1 MTMPR
6 PSTAHEDHSTPIIK
20 AIEHWRRQIECRK
33 PDADAHNQLRN
44 AAIDLRRMLDIDRT
58 VYPESHAVTRQA
70 AVDALHEMATIG
82 DLEPDD
88 AQTIFAQAFNPAS
101 APESEEPAPQYNQDK
116 WRIMA
121 REAQHGLT
129 RHVTNTLK
137 PHTESDPAAI
147 LIQYLAAVGNVIG
160 LGPFYQVEGDF
171 HYSKLFLCLIGAT
184 SKGRKGTSLNRVR
197 QILKLVDE
205 NWNQY
210 RVQSGLASGEGL
222 IHHVRDPLFKLQDG
236 AMKEVDRGISDKRL
250 LIEAEEFA
258 SVIAVMS
265 KPGNTLSPV

>member
-1 MTMPR
+1 MSR
-6 PSTAHEDHSTPIIK
+6 D
-20 AIEHWRRQIECRK
+20 
-33 PDADAHNQLRN
+33 DNRN
-44 AAIDLRRMLDIDRT
+44 AMADCIVLSKQQACAITNLSADTLDRLHRKHAGPPRVQLSPRR
-58 VYPESHAVTRQA
+58 
-70 AVDALHEMATIG
+70 
-82 DLEPDD
+82 
-88 AQTIFAQAFNPAS
+88 
-101 APESEEPAPQYNQDK
+101 
-116 WRIMA
+116 RIMA

-129 RHVTNTLK
+129 CHVTT
-137 PHTESDPAAI
+137 
-147 LIQYLAAVGNVIG
+147 VGNVIG

-210 RVQSGLASGEGL
+210 RVQS
-222 IHHVRDPLFKLQDG
+222 V
-236 AMKEVDRGISDKRL
+236 RL

-265 KPGNTLSPV
+265 KPGAHRHRACDVQFAAANARWPL

>member
-1 MTMPR
+1 MSR
-6 PSTAHEDHSTPIIK
+6 D
-20 AIEHWRRQIECRK
+20 
-33 PDADAHNQLRN
+33 DNRN
-44 AAIDLRRMLDIDRT
+44 AMADCIVLSKQQACAITNLSADTLDRLHRKHAGHPRVQLSPRR
-58 VYPESHAVTRQA
+58 
-70 AVDALHEMATIG
+70 
-82 DLEPDD
+82 
-88 AQTIFAQAFNPAS
+88 
-101 APESEEPAPQYNQDK
+101 
-116 WRIMA
+116 RIMA

-129 RHVTNTLK
+129 RHVTT
-137 PHTESDPAAI
+137 
-147 LIQYLAAVGNVIG
+147 VGNVIG